1 MPQNPQNT
9 KSQTSLKHYNQ
20 SRSVR
25 TEALRWLQI
34 TIDTVNKLKFE
45 TTVKK
50 IDQQL
55 LDFIIIDLL
64 KIEQQHYLYQDII
77 TIPMNPIMNSSF
89 NKHPMS

>member
-9 KSQTSLKHYNQ
+9 RSQTSLKHYN
-20 SRSVR
+20 RFRTVI

-55 LDFIIIDLL
+55 LYFIIVDVL
-64 KIEQQHYLYQDII
+64 KI
-77 TIPMNPIMNSSF
+77 
-89 NKHPMS
+89 